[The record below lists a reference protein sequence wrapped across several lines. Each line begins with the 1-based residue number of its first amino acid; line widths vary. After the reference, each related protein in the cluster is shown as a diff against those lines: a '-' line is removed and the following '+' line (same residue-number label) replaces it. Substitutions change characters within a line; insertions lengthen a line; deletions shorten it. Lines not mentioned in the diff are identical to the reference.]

1 MNVDGVETLA
11 SAANLT
17 EFGQQMSKDD
27 EVIECA
33 IKRVWNYSM
42 GRADI
47 TEIGGRS
54 WVNLPDRKDAN
65 SQLLTSSKLVSLFKL
80 NNYSLKSVFK
90 AILVSDDFTRF

>member
-1 MNVDGVETLA
+1 MNVGGVETSA

-33 IKRVWNYSM
+33 IKRIWNYSM

-54 WVNLPDRKDAN
+54 WVSLPDRKDAN
-65 SQLLTSSKLVSLFKL
+65 SQLLTSSKLISLFKL
-80 NNYSLKSVFK
+80 NNYNLKSVFK